1 MRRFYIIGFLVLL
14 VFDTFAQVS
23 FKYTGLNVPP
33 EPTLSWVL
41 SLFAEP
47 WLYGAIGGY
56 IGAFITW
63 MTLLKYAPIGP
74 SVAASHLEL
83 VSVTLLSVWLFN
95 EPLDAYKLIGGLL
108 ILLGVLCLAKGEDL
122 IGKQEQKIAQAG

>member
-1 MRRFYIIGFLVLL
+1 MLM
-14 VFDTFAQVS
+14 VFDTFAQIS

-33 EPTLSWVL
+33 EPTLFWVL

-83 VSVTLLSVWLFN
+83 VSVTLFSVWLFN
-95 EPLDAYKLIGGLL
+95 ESLDAYKLIGGLL

-122 IGKQEQKIAQAG
+122 IGKQEQKTAEAG